1 MQSLFFRIFLYF
13 WGLVILVAV
22 TIMALTIFRD
32 QHYPP
37 AMHRQLAQRA
47 VEEYG
52 LEAVRHY
59 ERHGPEA
66 LRDFTSR
73 IRREH
78 GLTIL
83 LFDNR
88 AAPLLESKVACGMQ
102 NVVIRALQTDEVEFP
117 IRGHRNALA
126 AVVKSDSG
134 KRYVAAVWL
143 PRRPAPQH
151 IIAELTRGLLGWQL
165 LFVLGLT
172 ALVCFVLAR
181 SLVTPITRLRRAT
194 HRFASGDLSTRVGC
208 DIRGRN
214 EIAALAED
222 FDDMAT
228 RIEALV
234 EGQQR
239 LLRDISHELRSPLTR
254 LGIALEL
261 ARREQGSA
269 QQEKS
274 LQRIELESA
283 RMNSMIGQLLELTR
297 MEHADTLKAR
307 KEVELRQLLG
317 DIVHDA
323 AYEAAER
330 EIAVELNGAQSAIV
344 YAVPELIAQA
354 FENVIRNAVRY
365 TAPATRVEVELR
377 IAGEHAHILVRDQG
391 PGVAEEELEKLFIP
405 FYRVAEAR
413 ERHTGGTGIGLAI
426 AKRAV
431 DIHSGSICASCGSS
445 GGLVVEII
453 LPLIGGYD
461 GRGYV

>member
-1 MQSLFFRIFLYF
+1 MQSLFLRIFLYF
-13 WGLVILVAV
+13 WGLVVLVGISSV
-22 TIMALTIFRD
+22 ALTIFRD
-32 QHYPP
+32 QQYPP
-37 AMHRQLAQRA
+37 GMHRQLAKRA
-47 VEEYG
+47 VMEYG

-59 ERHGPEA
+59 ERHGSES
-66 LRDFTSR
+66 LRSFSAR
-73 IRREH
+73 LRREQ

-83 LFDNR
+83 LFDEH
-88 AAPLLESKVACGMQ
+88 AVPVLESKVACRMQ

-117 IRGHRNALA
+117 MRGHRNALA

-151 IIAELTRGLLGWQL
+151 IVAELTRGLLGWQL
-165 LFVLGLT
+165 LLVLGLT

-181 SLVTPITRLRRAT
+181 SLVNPITRLRRAT
-194 HRFASGDLSTRVGC
+194 HRFASGDLSTRVGSE
-208 DIRGRN
+208 IRGRN
-214 EIAALAED
+214 EIAALAAD

-283 RMNSMIGQLLELTR
+283 RMNSMIGQLLDLTR
-297 MEHADTLKAR
+297 MEHADTTANRENVDLCLML
-307 KEVELRQLLG
+307 ES
-317 DIVHDA
+317 IVQDA
-323 AYEAAER
+323 AYEAEER
-330 EIAVELNGAQSAIV
+330 NVKVKLHLAGKATFQ
-344 YAVPELIAQA
+344 AVPELIAQA

-377 IAGEHAHILVRDQG
+377 VTGAYVHILVRDQG
-391 PGVAEEELEKLFIP
+391 PGVEEAELEKLFIP

-431 DIHSGSICASCGSS
+431 ELHHGSISAARGSN

-453 LPLIGGYD
+453 LPVLGG
-461 GRGYV
+461 

>member
-22 TIMALTIFRD
+22 TIVSLTIFRD
-32 QHYPP
+32 QQYPP

-47 VEEYG
+47 VVEYG
-52 LEAVRHY
+52 REAVRLY
-59 ERHGPEA
+59 ERHGSEA
-66 LRDFTSR
+66 LRDFTSDV
-73 IRREH
+73 RREH

-83 LFDNR
+83 LFDGHAN
-88 AAPLLESKVACGMQ
+88 PLLQSKVACGMQ
-102 NVVIRALQTDEVEFP
+102 NVVIRALQTDEGEFP
-117 IRGHRNALA
+117 VRGQRNAFA
-126 AVVKSDSG
+126 AVVHSDNG

-151 IIAELTRGLLGWQL
+151 IVAELTRGLLGWKL
-165 LFVLGLT
+165 LLVLGLT

-194 HRFASGDLSTRVGC
+194 HRFASGDLSTRVGSE
-208 DIRGRN
+208 IRGRN
-214 EIAALAED
+214 EIAALAAD

-274 LQRIELESA
+274 LQRIELESE
-283 RMNSMIGQLLELTR
+283 RMNSMIGQLLDLTR

-307 KEVELRQLLG
+307 EEVELGRLLA
-317 DIVHDA
+317 DIVQDA
-323 AYEAAER
+323 VYEAAER
-330 EIAVELNGAQSAIV
+330 EIAVELDAMPSAV
-344 YAVPELIAQA
+344 VLGVPELIAQA

-365 TAPATRVEVELR
+365 TAPATRVEVGLQFT
-377 IAGEHAHILVRDQG
+377 GGYAHILVRDQG
-391 PGVAEEELEKLFIP
+391 PGVDETELEKLFIP

-431 DIHSGSICASCGSS
+431 ELHRGSIEAFRGSD

-453 LPLIGGYD
+453 LPVVGG
-461 GRGYV
+461 

>member
-13 WGLVILVAV
+13 WGLVLLVAV
-22 TIMALTIFRD
+22 TIVALTIFRD
-32 QHYPP
+32 QQYPP

-47 VEEYG
+47 VVEYG
-52 LEAVRHY
+52 REAVRQY
-59 ERHGPEA
+59 ERHGAAA
-66 LRDFTSR
+66 LRSFTGG

-78 GLTIL
+78 GLSIL
-83 LFDNR
+83 LFDDH
-88 AAPLLESKVACGMQ
+88 AAPLLENKVACGMQ
-102 NVVIRALQTDEVEFP
+102 NAVIRALQTDEVELP
-117 IRGHRNALA
+117 IRGHRNAIA
-126 AVVKSDSG
+126 AVVQSDTG

-151 IIAELTRGLLGWQL
+151 IVAELTRGLLGWQL

-181 SLVTPITRLRRAT
+181 SLVTPITRLRQAT
-194 HRFASGDLSTRVGC
+194 HRFASGDLSTRVGTK
-208 DIRGRN
+208 IRGRN
-214 EIAALAED
+214 EIAALATD
-222 FDDMAT
+222 FDEMAT

-307 KEVELRQLLG
+307 TNIELRDLLA
-317 DIVHDA
+317 DIVQDA
-323 AYEAAER
+323 AYEAAEQ
-330 EIAVELNGAQSAIV
+330 EIEVELDGVQTAVVQG
-344 YAVPELIAQA
+344 VPELIAQA

-377 IAGEHAHILVRDQG
+377 VAGEYAHILVRDQG
-391 PGVAEEELEKLFIP
+391 PGVEELELEKLFIP

-431 DIHSGSICASCGSS
+431 ELHHGTIRAARASN

-453 LPLIGGYD
+453 LPMVGE
-461 GRGYV
+461 

>member
-13 WGLVILVAV
+13 WGLVILVALA
-22 TIMALTIFRD
+22 ILALTIFRD
-32 QHYPP
+32 QQYPP

-47 VEEYG
+47 VLEYG
-52 LEAVRHY
+52 REAVQYY
-59 ERHGPEA
+59 ERHGAEA
-66 LRDFTSR
+66 LRAYTSD

-78 GLTIL
+78 GLTIV
-83 LFDNR
+83 LFNEH
-88 AAPLLESKVACGMQ
+88 AVPLLKSKKACGMQ
-102 NVVIRALQTDEVEFP
+102 NVVARALQISEVKSA
-117 IRGHRNALA
+117 ICGQRNAFA
-126 AVVKSDSG
+126 AIVQSERG
-134 KRYVAAVWL
+134 TRYVVAVR
-143 PRRPAPQH
+143 PTHRPAPQH
-151 IIAELTRGLLGWQL
+151 IVAELTRGLLGWKL

-194 HRFASGDLSTRVGC
+194 HRFASGDLSTRVGS

-214 EIAALAED
+214 EIAALATD
-222 FDDMAT
+222 FDDMAS

-261 ARREQGSA
+261 ARREQDSA
-269 QQEKS
+269 QQKKS

-307 KEVELRQLLG
+307 KEVELKELLAG
-317 DIVHDA
+317 IVQDA

-330 EIAVELNGAQSAIV
+330 GITVELVRAQPAVV

-365 TAPATRVEVELR
+365 TEDATPVEVELR
-377 IAGEHAHILVRDQG
+377 VAGGLAHILVRDQG
-391 PGVAEEELEKLFIP
+391 PGVAEAELEKLFIP

-431 DIHSGSICASCGSS
+431 ELHRGRISASRGSN

-453 LPLIGGYD
+453 LPVFGG
-461 GRGYV
+461 